1 MSLISLLIALAAE
14 RYLSS
19 SAWQFSVYYQ
29 RYLKLFKKLDL
40 LGSPSKSTVTNL
52 IFLFLPVTLCYAL
65 LAIVQDGL
73 LHLIISTLILIACFG
88 CFKTRDTYKQYLMAA
103 FRGEV
108 TTCSLYHKQL
118 MQDKNLPDLGFGQT
132 LVWLN
137 YRYFIAIML
146 FFVLFGAPGALFYRL
161 LSKLNESPLCQLEH
175 EEYLLKAN
183 IKDVEDVNHEASNKP
198 CNEGNK
204 DVINLN
210 QRLLFFI
217 DWLPVRVVAFGY
229 MLVGHF
235 SRAFPVWMENLFAA
249 DKAPHYVL
257 IDVAQKSEDFMVDQD
272 DCTAEPCLLV
282 RLAKRTLLLCLATV
296 SMLIITGV
304 LN

>member
-29 RYLKLFKKLDL
+29 RYLRLFKKLDI
-40 LGSPSKSTVTNL
+40 LGSPSKSTITNL
-52 IFLFLPVTLCYAL
+52 IFLLVPVIVCYAV
-65 LAIVQDGL
+65 LAIVEDGL
-73 LHLIISTLILIACFG
+73 LHLIVSTLVLIACFG

-103 FRGEV
+103 FRGEA

-118 MQDKNLPDLGFGQT
+118 MQDKNLPDMGFGQT

-161 LSKLNESPLCQLEH
+161 LTKLNESPLCQLEH

-183 IKDVEDVNHEASNKP
+183 LDDAQKAEQYQECKP
-198 CNEGNK
+198 CDDSNNE
-204 DVINLN
+204 VLRLN
-210 QRLLFFI
+210 QRLLFII
-217 DWLPVRVVAFGY
+217 DWVPVRIVAFGY

-235 SRAFPVWMENLFAA
+235 SRAFPVWLENLFATEKQA
-249 DKAPHYVL
+249 HYVL

-304 LN
+304 VN